1 MTAPSP
7 HLDLDALADALAG
20 EDDPAGAAHLAGCGS
35 CASRL
40 DELAAAETRV
50 VAVLGALPSPAVPAD
65 LADRLTAAVAA
76 QSLSPAAPAAVGA
89 SVTALPA
96 ARARSRRTWLP
107 AAAAA
112 VLLAS
117 GAGLGVALF
126 GDGIGGGIGGGSTD
140 SAATPADALAE
151 RGAARPDLLLTESG
165 ADWSDPAAGTTALP
179 RVLSGAADR
188 VALQGPASASGSDTE
203 SGAQSVDGLEVL
215 RTPEGLAACLAS
227 LLPQDE
233 PDLVPL
239 AVDYASYA
247 GEPALAVVLPDPDP
261 AQVSIF
267 VVGAGCSARGDS
279 TLFFLRAPRP

>member
-7 HLDLDALADALAG
+7 HLDLDSLADALAG
-20 EDDPAGAAHLAGCGS
+20 EGDAAGAAHLAGCGS

-50 VAVLGALPSPAVPAD
+50 VAVLGALPPPAVPAD

-76 QSLSPAAPAAVGA
+76 QALSPAAPAAVGA
-89 SVTALPA
+89 SVTALPS
-96 ARARSRRTWLP
+96 ARERRRRTWLP

-117 GAGLGVALF
+117 GAGLGVALL
-126 GDGIGGGIGGGSTD
+126 GDGVGGGSADD
-140 SAATPADALAE
+140 SATSAGALAE
-151 RGAARPDLLLTESG
+151 RDAAGPDLLLTESG

-188 VALQGPASASGSDTE
+188 VALQGPAPASDSGTE
-203 SGAQSVDGLEVL
+203 SGAPSVDGLEAL
-215 RTPEGLAACLAS
+215 RTAAGLAACLAS
-227 LLPQDE
+227 VLPPDE

-261 AQVSIF
+261 TQVSVF
-267 VVGAGCSARGDS
+267 VVGAGCSAQGDQ